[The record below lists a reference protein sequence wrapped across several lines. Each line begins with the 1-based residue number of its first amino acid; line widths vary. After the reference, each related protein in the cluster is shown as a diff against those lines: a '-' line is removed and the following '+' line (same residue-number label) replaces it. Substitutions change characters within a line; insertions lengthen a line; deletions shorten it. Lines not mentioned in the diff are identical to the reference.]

1 MKDISEAFDKA
12 LNVYFKRTF
21 DNYDMMQKRAAIYPL
36 FASMLLK
43 NVLWYYVEYNEF
55 SDDGI
60 HMIIDKTTKEFD
72 IVYKNME

>member
-43 NVLWYYVEYNEF
+43 NVL
-55 SDDGI
+55 
-60 HMIIDKTTKEFD
+60 
-72 IVYKNME
+72 